1 MDLSFLK
8 NSLKVKSFCTK
19 IFCKKQEGWNV
30 LGGRTLVVDI
40 GSFCPQKKEHV
51 SLPQYSA
58 FKNEKIHWE
67 KNIHRCHAFYC
78 MDLSYT
84 IGNMICLFLKLACSI
99 TLASLLRP

>member
-58 FKNEKIHWE
+58 FKNEKIPWE
-67 KNIHRCHAFYC
+67 KTFIDVMHFIAW
-78 MDLSYT
+78 
-84 IGNMICLFLKLACSI
+84 ICPILLAI
-99 TLASLLRP
+99 